1 MKCLFIIDVQN
12 GFVSNKTKMV
22 LPKIEQLMNNFDEG
36 FIIATQFI
44 NTEDSGFTDIMHWSR
59 LKTAPETDLIP
70 FVKGKATYVIQKPT
84 YSACTDETMRLLL
97 QNNITEA
104 YIAGIDTDCCVLAT
118 AISLFE
124 HNIRP
129 VVLEQY
135 CASNGGDVS
144 HQAAITVLERTIG
157 LKQISFKLF
166 LGS

>member
-1 MKCLFIIDVQN
+1 MQ
-12 GFVSNKTKMV
+12 
-22 LPKIEQLMNNFDEG
+22 
-36 FIIATQFI
+36 
-44 NTEDSGFTDIMHWSR
+44 
-59 LKTAPETDLIP
+59 
-70 FVKGKATYVIQKPT
+70 
-84 YSACTDETMRLLL
+84 LLL

-135 CASNGGDVS
+135 CVSNGGDVS

-157 LKQISFKLF
+157 LNQIYFKPYH
-166 LGS
+166 GE